1 MLTKTMGVT
10 TSLSNSNVS
19 MQAFHL
25 VLFLIMTLLF
35 LDEGHST
42 IDWTSILTIPAGK
55 LVLFPS
61 ESKVEFVDQLSNFG
75 AG

>member
-1 MLTKTMGVT
+1 MGVI

-19 MQAFHL
+19 RRHSL
-25 VLFLIMTLLF
+25 VLFLIVKLPF
-35 LDEGHST
+35 LNEGHST

-55 LVLFPS
+55 LVVFSS
-61 ESKVEFVDQLSNFG
+61 ESKADFVAQLSNFG